1 MKVAIVLFPGT
12 NCERDTKHAFDI
24 LGCDTQII
32 WHKER
37 EICADLV
44 GLAGGFSHGDYL
56 RLQNLVR
63 LCKQL

>member
-12 NCERDTKHAFDI
+12 NCERDTKYAFDI

-44 GLAGGFSHGDYL
+44 VLAMAIINEQR

-63 LCKQL
+63 LCKRL